1 MYKIINSNIFHW
13 YTCIHYDSILINV
26 GFKISRHCKSSLFY
40 ITTHTKSPTIV
51 IKRQSSF
58 LSWISW
64 ITQLHIHLFTNKYTI
79 TIDIMFCNN
88 KSGQVEYHEYCWE
101 QTDKI
106 GVIHSKEIVNMSNT
120 GNIQLASEWAT
131 TTYTA
136 SLPRASIWP
145 RTTCSSTE
153 RSMSVMTWHIPMALK
168 PVRSSSS
175 QMLKMW
181 IIVLNRL
188 RETIKSR
195 TITYICMIKTEILYI
210 RISFH

>member
-1 MYKIINSNIFHW
+1 MYKNINSNIFHW

-120 GNIQLASEWAT
+120 GNIQLASEWAMT
-131 TTYTA
+131 TCTA
-136 SLPRASIWP
+136 SHRRASTWP
-145 RTTCSSTE
+145 SRTCSST
-153 RSMSVMTWHIPMALK
+153 
-168 PVRSSSS
+168 VRSTLATTCHTPTGRMRGRNSIWLTW
-175 QMLKMW
+175 QTW
-181 IIVLNRL
+181 TTARRRL